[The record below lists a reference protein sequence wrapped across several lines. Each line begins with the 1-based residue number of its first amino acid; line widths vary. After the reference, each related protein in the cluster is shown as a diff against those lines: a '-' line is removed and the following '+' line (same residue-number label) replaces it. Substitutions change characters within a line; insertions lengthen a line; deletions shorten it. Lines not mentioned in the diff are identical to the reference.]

1 MVALGASFRGRVWE
15 GTSEENGTITKAP
28 RGEEAA
34 IQAAPITGTSS
45 TREPIPSRIERTSEK
60 SGALGSM

>member
-28 RGEEAA
+28 RGEEGGHSGRPHNRHV
-34 IQAAPITGTSS
+34 QHP
-45 TREPIPSRIERTSEK
+45 RTHPVK
-60 SGALGSM
+60 D